1 MANSSFEFMCR
12 IRLAVPQYEHFVVER
27 PHPFRISMRQ
37 ATRNTDQM
45 SGTIKFITEHCP
57 LLVSL
62 HIDAGDKLLPQRC
75 KPNSRGLPALTLAL
89 MELVKRRPTL
99 EVFGIIARNRAIV
112 VSKSGSWIADSSRCY
127 CCDSRDFDLN
137 LASIPMHGREDALKT
152 WFSPLMEEALEYG
165 EITEFVSMDRIDFQH
180 ASTWNP

>member
-1 MANSSFEFMCR
+1 
-12 IRLAVPQYEHFVVER
+12 
-27 PHPFRISMRQ
+27 
-37 ATRNTDQM
+37 M

-62 HIDAGDKLLPQRC
+62 HINAEDKFLPQGSRL
-75 KPNSRGLPALTLAL
+75 NSRGLPALTLAL

-99 EVFGIIARNRAIV
+99 EVFGIIARSRRTV
-112 VSKSGSWIADSSRCY
+112 FSKSGSWIAEGLWFSY
-127 CCDSRDFDLN
+127 ESRDFDLN

-165 EITEFVSMDRIDFQH
+165 EIIDFVSMDRID
-180 ASTWNP
+180 SI